1 MYKVHC
7 LHDGKSFASRRVD
20 AVQKGKVIFTLLAS
34 FQIEDN
40 GFEHQEAVPPS
51 VPPPDVLLSIEEL
64 RERRIIDPRFPQVY
78 RNNLLISKYQRWPI
92 EIRFCDPST
101 YYTQYTKVPPS
112 IRYWFRA
119 NIKMSSSDQALH
131 RSVVAYA
138 SDFIFFHASANSH
151 RTRGLKIYGVS
162 LNHSMWFHRPVT
174 ADDWLLFV
182 IESPSAHA
190 GRGFVSG
197 QMFNRNGELVVSLV
211 QEGVLRAAKTPDPTI
226 RAKY

>member
-1 MYKVHC
+1 M
-7 LHDGKSFASRRVD
+7 
-20 AVQKGKVIFTLLAS
+20 
-34 FQIEDN
+34 
-40 GFEHQEAVPPS
+40 
-51 VPPPDVLLSIEEL
+51 PPPDVLLSIEEL